1 MTKKGSNDG
10 REARIER
17 LSKARAAASAE
28 KADSVRAQLRESHR
42 NGDVISVR
50 GIARQSGVS
59 HQFIYSNRDLL
70 SAVEAAMDTQRS
82 SNVSGQKAP
91 RQTDA
96 AASSLRADLAIAH
109 QETKRLR
116 DEVRQ
121 LRGDLKLDLGAQIE
135 AQEREDL
142 ASLLKEKT
150 RENDRLVSKIQ
161 KLERQVAALTRER
174 DDLADDLA
182 AERAAQKALAKA
194 SNVRPIRGQ

>member
-28 KADSVRAQLRESHR
+28 KADSVRAQLRESLR
-42 NGDVISVR
+42 NGVISVR

-109 QETKRLR
+109 QENKRLR